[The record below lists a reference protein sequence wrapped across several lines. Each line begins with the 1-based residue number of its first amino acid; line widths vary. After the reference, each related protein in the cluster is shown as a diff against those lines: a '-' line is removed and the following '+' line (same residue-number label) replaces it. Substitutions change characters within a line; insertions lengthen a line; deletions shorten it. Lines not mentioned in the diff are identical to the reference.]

1 MKYFKVTKTDT
12 GNYRITGVSGYQLI
26 LSNRFDA
33 ERHCNYLNRREEYCR
48 KLKKQNIGYNVRL
61 KQIWDLVEQLQME
74 CGYELRVLD
83 LAIRIK
89 RLIREL
95 L

>member
-1 MKYFKVTKTDT
+1 MKFKVVESDS
-12 GNYRITGVSGYQLI
+12 GNYRITGVIGYQLI

-74 CGYELRVLD
+74 CGELRVLD

>member
-12 GNYRITGVSGYQLI
+12 GNYRITGVSGYKLV

-48 KLKKQNIGYNVRL
+48 KLKKQNIEYNVKL
-61 KQIWDLVEQLQME
+61 TMIKQLIEQLQRE
-74 CGYELRVLD
+74 CGEIHILD

-89 RLIREL
+89 RVIREVL
-95 L
+95 

>member
-1 MKYFKVTKTDT
+1 MKFKVVESDS
-12 GNYRITGVSGYQLI
+12 GNYRITGVRGYQLM

-48 KLKKQNIGYNVRL
+48 KLKKQNIGCNVRL
-61 KQIWDLVEQLQME
+61 EQIWDLVEQLQME

-89 RLIREL
+89 RLVREL